1 MQCGVGGL
9 GWGILGFAALIPG
22 VGGSRAAKFQ
32 SSKAAKRRQQRED
45 SKEKTAKRRQQR
57 ENSKEKT
64 AKKMGMV
71 WAVGRGVV
79 VKAVDVGSESRRT

>member
-32 SSKAAKRRQQRED
+32 SSKAAKRRQQRE
-45 SKEKTAKRRQQR
+45 
-57 ENSKEKT
+57 NSKEKT